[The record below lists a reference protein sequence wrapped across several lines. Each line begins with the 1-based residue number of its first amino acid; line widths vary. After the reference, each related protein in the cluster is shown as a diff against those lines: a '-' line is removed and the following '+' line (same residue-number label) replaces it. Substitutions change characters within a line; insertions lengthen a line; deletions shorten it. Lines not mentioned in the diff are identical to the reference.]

1 MSSLCDPHQAC
12 LPRLSLKVHEH
23 CIASSCPSLRVHE
36 HCIASSCRSLR
47 VHERLY
53 CLLVYPWEC
62 LNHMIDIEIALIHTW
77 GCMNHGIVS
86 ALSIHEGAWAI
97 TLLPCPSLRL
107 LDPYD
112 WHRTSINSYLRVH
125 ERLHCL
131 LVHPSGCMS
140 DCIASLSI
148 HECAWTMWL
157 TFGDPLFCDCE
168 WVAPVQQPLPVT
180 WLVKSSSGVK
190 FLVANVKNGYT
201 SLYYGSLKEEKAS
214 WTFCFKKQ

>member
-1 MSSLCDPHQAC
+1 MKGGGQCLPLLRPIKCSVQRVEQISAWRRGVRKSTVRFNENLRFCMSSLCDPHQAC

-107 LDPYD
+107 LDPY
-112 WHRTSINSYLRVH
+112 
-125 ERLHCL
+125 
-131 LVHPSGCMS
+131 G
-140 DCIASLSI
+140 
-148 HECAWTMWL
+148 L
-157 TFGDPLFCDCE
+157 T
-168 WVAPVQQPLPVT
+168 
-180 WLVKSSSGVK
+180 
-190 FLVANVKNGYT
+190 
-201 SLYYGSLKEEKAS
+201 
-214 WTFCFKKQ
+214 